1 MSEEEFILT
10 NCSIYFKIELK
21 TINKFY
27 DEWINNNSSA
37 LASLRIDRIFIINVI
52 NKCDDKNKHKMSLQ
66 ERKELALNKNLED
79 KINFLANEKQQL
91 ICLVQTV
98 QQLIKNKK

>member
-37 LASLRIDRIFIINVI
+37 LASLGIHRACIVNVRNEHDTN
-52 NKCDDKNKHKMSLQ
+52 NK
-66 ERKELALNKNLED
+66 
-79 KINFLANEKQQL
+79 
-91 ICLVQTV
+91 
-98 QQLIKNKK
+98 